1 MKGRPSIVNRLER
14 QKKSSGTRLLKKT
27 QTPIERL
34 RSSWQLYV
42 LLLPSLAYILVFHY
56 QPMYGLQIAFRDYFP
71 SMGILGSPWVG
82 LKHFFRFVSS
92 SQFEIV
98 IGNTLKLNILA
109 LFVGFPLPIIL
120 ALMLNECNNIRFKK
134 IVQNVTY
141 IPHFISMVVLI
152 GMVISFLSPTTGII
166 VKLVTLMGGKAE
178 NYMTQPEWFRPIY
191 ILSGIWQET
200 GWGSII
206 YLAALAGIDPN
217 LHEAAQIDG
226 ANRLQRIWHIN
237 LPGIQPTI
245 ITLFI
250 LRCGRIMD
258 VGFEKV
264 FLLQNAL
271 NLSSS
276 EVISTYVYRV
286 GILGTQFSY
295 SAMIGFFN
303 SLINFIMIFSINA
316 IIRKI
321 SDTSLW

>member
-1 MKGRPSIVNRLER
+1 MNSLVGRRKILTSSLNSKRPIDRL
-14 QKKSSGTRLLKKT
+14 KA
-27 QTPIERL
+27 
-34 RSSWQLYV
+34 SWQLYV
-42 LLLPSLAYILVFHY
+42 LLLPSLAYVLLFHY
-56 QPMYGLQIAFRDYFP
+56 QPMYGLQIAFRDYSP
-71 SMGILGSPWVG
+71 GLGILGSQWVG
-82 LKHFFRFVSS
+82 LKHFLRFVSS
-92 SQFEIV
+92 PQFKIV
-98 IGNTLKLNILA
+98 VGNTLNLNILA
-109 LFVGFPLPIIL
+109 LVCGFPLPIIL
-120 ALMLNECNNIRFKK
+120 ALMLNDCGNLRYKK
-134 IVQNVTY
+134 IVQNATY

-152 GMVISFLSPTTGII
+152 GMVINFLSPTMGII
-166 VKLVTLMGGKAE
+166 TKLIVFLGGQPQNFLTK
-178 NYMTQPEWFRPIY
+178 PEWFRPIY

-206 YLAALAGIDPN
+206 YLAALAGVDPD

-226 ANRLQRIWHIN
+226 ASRLQRIWHIN

-245 ITLFI
+245 ITVFI

-286 GILGTQFSY
+286 GLLGAQFSY

-303 SLINFIMIFSINA
+303 SIINFIMILTINS
-316 IIRKI
+316 IIRRI
-321 SDTSLW
+321 STTSLW